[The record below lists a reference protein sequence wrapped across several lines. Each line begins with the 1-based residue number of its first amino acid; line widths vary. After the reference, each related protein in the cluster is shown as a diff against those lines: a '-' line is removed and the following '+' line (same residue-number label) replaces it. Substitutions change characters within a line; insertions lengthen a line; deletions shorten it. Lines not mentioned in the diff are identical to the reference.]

1 MSRIVGFEG
10 TRHVTSNSNPDDKPR
25 DTPIDLSDSM
35 FKLAARKI
43 AHNSTLPVLG
53 GNKDLRTLQ
62 ELITAE
68 KAVLQSYVTCG
79 SSQHRFKTDVGRLQK
94 LSNDIAKASEAL
106 KAWGVGE
113 GVDLWVSRVQYK
125 HRSVNSQNTGYALC
139 IVCPLPPIR
148 PCAASL
154 CKPSWRR
161 T

>member
-1 MSRIVGFEG
+1 
-10 TRHVTSNSNPDDKPR
+10 
-25 DTPIDLSDSM
+25 M

-68 KAVLQSYVTCG
+68 KAVLQS
-79 SSQHRFKTDVGRLQK
+79 LQK